1 MVTQF
6 FLLHGQNIESS
17 LKEFILCFQ
26 PQAYESNY
34 PGGFLRVYEEYSIL
48 NSNQLMVCI
57 RVDTTMAAQENI
69 TIEVIS
75 GGGAN
80 SPFFKAWWGSE
91 KRRIK
96 NFGKALEEFCIQRNI
111 RLEVQ

>member
-1 MVTQF
+1 MITQTY
-6 FLLHGQNIESS
+6 LLHSLNIEGP
-17 LKEFILCFQ
+17 LKEFIRSFQ

-34 PGGFLRVYEEYSIL
+34 QGGFLRVYEEYSIL

-57 RVDTTMAAQENI
+57 RVDTTKTAQGNI

-80 SPFFKAWWGSE
+80 SPFFKASFGSE

-96 NFGKALEEFCIQRNI
+96 NFGNALEGFCSQQNI

>member
-1 MVTQF
+1 MVTQTF
-6 FLLHGQNIESS
+6 FLNGEDIEATVIN
-17 LKEFILCFQ
+17 FTRNYY

-34 PGGFLRVYEEYSIL
+34 PGGFLRVYEEYSFL

-57 RVDTTMAAQENI
+57 RVDTTNAAKGEI

-75 GGGAN
+75 GGSSG
-80 SPFFKAWWGSE
+80 SPFFKGWWGSE

-96 NFGKALEEFCIQRNI
+96 NFGKALEEFCYQENI
-111 RLEVQ
+111 RFEAQ